1 MSALRKRLTA
11 TPTPQGHAK
20 GQLLDSCPLEQQD
33 PWNQTLATIAT
44 GDRAAFADLFRHFA
58 PRLRAFGA
66 ATPMVDSPSA
76 FGDELAQ
83 DVMISVW
90 QKASMFDPG
99 KASATT
105 WIFSIARNRRIDLLR
120 KRNRRPEVLMADDM
134 FPDMP
139 DDSADPFT
147 LTQEE
152 RLGSHLQDMLDTL
165 PAEQAEV
172 LNHVYVEGKTHS
184 EVAEE
189 LGLPLGTVKSRI
201 RLALQKMKVDIE
213 AGWQP

>member
-76 FGDELAQ
+76 LGDELAQ

>member
-1 MSALRKRLTA
+1 MSALQRRPSA
-11 TPTPQGHAK
+11 APTPQGRAK
-20 GQLLDSCPLEQQD
+20 GHILDNCPLDQQD

-44 GDRAAFADLFRHFA
+44 GDRAAFAELFRHFA

-66 ATPMVDSPSA
+66 ATPMIDSPSA

-90 QKASMFDPG
+90 QKATMFDAG

-120 KRNRRPEVLMADDM
+120 RRNRRPEILMADDM

-139 DDSADPFT
+139 DDSADPFS
-147 LTQEE
+147 LTQEQ
-152 RLGSHLQDMLDTL
+152 RLGDHLQSMLDTL

-201 RLALQKMKVDIE
+201 RLALQKMKVDID
-213 AGWQP
+213 AGWQS